1 MKYKPKIGEIWIT
14 IIPKIETY
22 NNRISNVILERRT
35 CLIIDDGHGFII
47 EKNNDYL
54 GMKITTQDKKNKK
67 EIRNWYD
74 VGLKYKSFVR
84 IEMPIKIEESQLV
97 KKIGQLSK
105 CDTYFYINELMILI
119 NNDIKTKFDDRLSI
133 KIN

>member
-1 MKYKPKIGEIWIT
+1 MKVQKPEIGDIWIT

-22 NNRISNVILERRT
+22 NNRISNVKLERRP

-54 GMKITTQDKKNKK
+54 GMKITTKDKKNKK

-74 VGLKYKSFVR
+74 VGLKQKSFVR
-84 IEMPIKIEESQLV
+84 IEMPIKIEGNQLL
-97 KKIGQLSK
+97 KKIGKLSK
-105 CDTYFYINELMILI
+105 YDTYIYIDELMSFM
-119 NNDIKTKFDDRLSI
+119 NNDIKSKFEVEQ
-133 KIN
+133 

>member
-1 MKYKPKIGEIWIT
+1 MKYIEKPQIGDIWVT

-22 NNRISNVILERRT
+22 NNRISNVILERRP

-54 GMKITTQDKKNKK
+54 GMKITTKNKKNKK

-74 VGLKYKSFVR
+74 AGLKEKSYVR

-97 KKIGQLSK
+97 KKIGKLSK
-105 CDTYFYINELMILI
+105 CDTYIYINELMSFM
-119 NNDIKTKFDDRLSI
+119 NNDIKTKFENES
-133 KIN
+133 KY

>member
-1 MKYKPKIGEIWIT
+1 MKYIEMPEIGDIWVT

-22 NNRISNVILERRT
+22 NNRISNVILERRP

-47 EKNNDYL
+47 EKNKDYL

-74 VGLKYKSFVR
+74 VGLKQKSFVR
-84 IEMPIKIEESQLV
+84 IEMPIKIEKNQLV
-97 KKIGQLSK
+97 KKIGKLSK
-105 CDTYFYINELMILI
+105 YDTYIYINELM
-119 NNDIKTKFDDRLSI
+119 NFMNSDIKSRFEDKQ
-133 KIN
+133 

>member
-105 CDTYFYINELMILI
+105 CDTYVYINELMSFM
-119 NNDIKTKFDDRLSI
+119 NNDIKTKFEDRL
-133 KIN
+133 

>member
-1 MKYKPKIGEIWIT
+1 MKFTQMPEIGDIWVT

-22 NNRISNVILERRT
+22 NNRISNVMLERRL

-74 VGLKYKSFVR
+74 VGLKQKSFVR
-84 IEMPIKIEESQLV
+84 IEMPIKIERNQLV
-97 KKIGQLSK
+97 KKIGKLSK
-105 CDTYFYINELMILI
+105 CDTYVYINELMNFM
-119 NNDIKTKFDDRLSI
+119 NNDIKNKFED
-133 KIN
+133 K

>member
-105 CDTYFYINELMILI
+105 CDTYVYINELMSFT
-119 NNDIKTKFDDRLSI
+119 NNDIKTKFEDRL
-133 KIN
+133 